1 MRKAVYAA
9 LKNAGFE
16 VYHIGNINKK
26 KKPPYLLLEFGSM
39 IKTRTFGNRRS
50 FSVTVFAPA
59 GDMEMLDTLC
69 ETVIKTLDKK
79 HLNRI
84 SDANTGKEGSAFFI
98 EFAGCASEFMA
109 DEWDAVTKQID
120 FHVPLFGN
128 DFM

>member
-16 VYHIGNINKK
+16 VYQIGNIDKK
-26 KKPPYLLLEFGSM
+26 KKPPYLLLEFGGM
-39 IKTRTFGNRRS
+39 IKSRVMGNRQT

-59 GDMEMLDTLC
+59 GDMGMLDTLC
-69 ETVIKTLDKK
+69 EAVIKTLDKK

-84 SDANTGKEGSAFFI
+84 SDAGADKTGSAFFV
-98 EFAGCASEFMA
+98 EFAGCAGEFAA
-109 DEWDAVTKQID
+109 DEWEAVTKQID
-120 FHVPLFGN
+120 FHIPLFGN